1 MTRWRKNVCPHSADR
16 QGLKSR
22 PMVCDNRVMDFTPG
36 PHFFP
41 FQSKNDRDHVG
52 GHHEGQLTSVGDAL
66 GAAPGRNSRCHRSHP
81 SPGPAAP
88 SRMPALG
95 PLTKGRCEYPG
106 PCL

>member
-66 GAAPGRNSRCHRSHP
+66 GAAPGRNSRYHRRSPLSGSCCTFADARLGASH
-81 SPGPAAP
+81 
-88 SRMPALG
+88 
-95 PLTKGRCEYPG
+95 KGQV
-106 PCL
+106 